1 MAITYIDPPTFQ
13 RLSKLSDGFIRASR
27 LCYDYLK
34 KQLVIKYMPGIP
46 HELVGGEFFYAIRQ
60 VIERLPGHG
69 FGSVAHLGAS
79 TFTVPGVRSK
89 EGDQGL
95 IGPQPGRAQMLGHRW
110 LLRLVSP
117 YVIACSLSLVALCRW
132 DTRRAFRS

>member
-1 MAITYIDPPTFQ
+1 MAITNIDPSTFQ
-13 RLSKLSDGFIRASR
+13 RLSRLSDGFMRASR
-27 LCYDYLK
+27 LCYDYVK
-34 KQLVIKYMPGIP
+34 KQLVIKYMLGIP

-60 VIERLPGHG
+60 VLERLPGHG
-69 FGSVAHLGAS
+69 FGSVAHLRAS

-89 EGDQGL
+89 EGNQGL
-95 IGPQPGRAQMLGHRW
+95 RPTTRKGPNAW

-117 YVIACSLSLVALCRW
+117 YVIACSLSLVALCRL